1 MYQIIIKKLKNKSC
15 IFTLLSSIN
24 CTNDKKKIIALLKGP
39 GNKSKYTLSLLL
51 FFAYG
56 GLPRGKKILRIWTES
71 SIEQKIY
78 RTFSWRKSIAQ
89 SKIFSRQKTY
99 IIHQMNI
106 RHHSKAQT
114 FFPRTN
120 FPPKDLAFFG
130 NCSRPFWKRNYIFIQ
145 RC

>member
-1 MYQIIIKKLKNKSC
+1 MYQIIKKLKNKSC

-39 GNKSKYTLSLLL
+39 GNKSKYRLSLLL

-56 GLPRGKKILRIWTES
+56 GLPRGKKFLRIWTES
-71 SIEQKIY
+71 SMKQKIY

-89 SKIFSRQKTY
+89 SKIFSRQNTY
-99 IIHQMNI
+99 RYVYFLINI

-114 FFPRTN
+114 FFSLN
-120 FPPKDLAFFG
+120 KFPAKRLSF
-130 NCSRPFWKRNYIFIQ
+130 FWKLQ
-145 RC
+145 